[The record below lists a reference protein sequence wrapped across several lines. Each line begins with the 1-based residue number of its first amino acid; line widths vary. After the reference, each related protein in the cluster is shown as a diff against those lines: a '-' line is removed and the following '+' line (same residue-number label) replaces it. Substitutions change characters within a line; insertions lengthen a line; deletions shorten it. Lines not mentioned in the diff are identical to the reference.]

1 MTVIHIIII
10 SNVLFTSIILLMF
23 KESKVTRGKREHQ
36 DMTENR
42 DHKELLEHRGPRVR
56 QAHLGLKA
64 PLVLEGLREQQV

>member
-23 KESKVTRGKREHQ
+23 KESKVTREHQ

-56 QAHLGLKA
+56 QADLGLKA